1 MNLKRLTSRAKDLVD
16 KRGGTD
22 SVKQDAAELKDIA
35 AGKGPL
41 KDKAKA
47 AAEAIKQP
55 GTNDGSAARPKPSG
69 AESRPSGD

>member
-1 MNLKRLTSRAKDLVD
+1 MNLKRLTSRAKELVD

-55 GTNDGSAARPKPSG
+55 GAASEKPEPASSH
-69 AESRPSGD
+69 ERDPSRQAQ